1 MKQNSGQTVHRFSL
15 RKTSFGLVSA
25 TIASLFMLF
34 SFSSERQVFA
44 EDSAKTVHYRYIA
57 EDELTASE
65 KQLIVNEL
73 PKLVEESDN
82 AYYLIYKPKQS
93 VSEGILPAT
102 GDEWFGQVT
111 GALVG
116 AGLLILAIRKGRKG
130 KKEFAGLFILGAT
143 GSLLLAPPAFS
154 LTNQTLARFNQ
165 ELSISVGE
173 QLPEPMTIEGY
184 RYIGY
189 IKESK
194 SDEIVKPIHPNSY
207 LPGTDNA
214 VNPDKPSLAVEHVDS
229 VQTEPVAY
237 DTLEFP
243 NNELLAGETVVS
255 QEGVDGVRTIVT
267 RRYTVDGQVV
277 KTEEISNT
285 ITTPA
290 TPRIVQVGTK
300 VVEEVAKD
308 APSHELPSLDIVESD
323 TSYTEPVAYETQ
335 EVPNSELLA
344 GETVV
349 SQEGVDGERTIV
361 TRSYTV
367 DGQVVKTEEISNTIT
382 TPATP
387 RIVQVGTKVVE
398 EVPKDAPSHELPSLD
413 IVESDTSYTEAVA
426 YDTLE
431 IPNSE
436 LLAGETVVSQEGVEG
451 VRTRVTRS
459 YTVDGQVVKTEEI
472 SNEVTTDPR
481 PKIVQVGTKVVEEVP
496 KDAPSLEL
504 PSLDIVERDTTRT
517 DPVAYETQEV
527 PNSELL
533 AGEM

>member
-189 IKESK
+189 IKEGK

-237 DTLEFP
+237 ETQEVP

-361 TRSYTV
+361 
-367 DGQVVKTEEISNTIT
+367 
-382 TPATP
+382 
-387 RIVQVGTKVVE
+387 
-398 EVPKDAPSHELPSLD
+398 
-413 IVESDTSYTEAVA
+413 
-426 YDTLE
+426 
-431 IPNSE
+431 
-436 LLAGETVVSQEGVEG
+436 
-451 VRTRVTRS
+451 
-459 YTVDGQVVKTEEI
+459 
-472 SNEVTTDPR
+472 
-481 PKIVQVGTKVVEEVP
+481 
-496 KDAPSLEL
+496 
-504 PSLDIVERDTTRT
+504 
-517 DPVAYETQEV
+517 
-527 PNSELL
+527 
-533 AGEM
+533 